1 MDATIS
7 RKGPPAENVLLAY
20 TEQLG
25 SDAPGYRA
33 IVFHLSRVGAAV
45 RDEKHF
51 RIATNMLME
60 LVDRFTGRLFIL
72 RSRDIVTICKGLT
85 AKAINEF
92 LDAFIYLLGTDQS
105 SHGNVRPDLYTV
117 YDLEIG
123 YHQFLAVVRDLQTKE
138 AKLLEKRSR
147 ADSRERSFHRKVSD
161 LIDNIAGIDLSN
173 AVQRQTIW
181 ALEPGKKPQ
190 PKFDEVYFSI
200 HRLQKVLEVDFDL
213 TKNHQLFRYLT
224 ESLDRFLL
232 TKLGWEQ
239 FGVSRPVSLNINLR
253 TLYSP
258 EFLKFDNERA
268 SGWRGRTIFELQ
280 VSDIWSDL
288 SAYLTIA
295 DLVKQRGYFRCLDG
309 VKYDALPC
317 LNLQNLKIDLV
328 KLTWDDALLQLEN
341 ATIERVR
348 QSLHEFGPR
357 RTILARCDKL
367 EAVQFGQ
374 SLGIRLFQGWHL
386 DRFVEIK

>member
-1 MDATIS
+1 MGATIS
-7 RKGPPAENVLLAY
+7 KKGPPAENVLLAY

-33 IVFHLSRVGAAV
+33 IIFHLSCVSAVV

-72 RSRDIVTICKGLT
+72 RSRDIVIICKGLT

-92 LDAFIYLLGTDQS
+92 LEAFTYLLGTD
-105 SHGNVRPDLYTV
+105 HGSVRPDLYTV

-123 YHQFLAVVRDLQTKE
+123 YHQFLAVVRALQTKE
-138 AKLLEKRSR
+138 AELLEKKSR
-147 ADSRERSFHRKVSD
+147 AESREKSFHRKVSD
-161 LIDNIAGIDLSN
+161 LIDTIAGVDLSN
-173 AVQRQTIW
+173 AVQRQTVW

-190 PKFDEVYFSI
+190 PKFDELYFSI
-200 HRLQKVLEVDFDL
+200 HRLQKLLEVDFDI
-213 TKNHQLFRYLT
+213 TKNKPLFRYLT
-224 ESLDRFLL
+224 ESLDKFLL

-239 FGVSRPVSLNINLR
+239 FGVSRPISVNINLS
-253 TLYSP
+253 TLYSS

-317 LNLQNLKIDLV
+317 LNLQNLKIDMV

-341 ATIERVR
+341 AATEGIR
-348 QSLHEFGPR
+348 QALHEFGPK
-357 RTILARCDKL
+357 RTILARCDKI
-367 EAVQFGQ
+367 EAVRFGH

-386 DRFVEIK
+386 DRFIEVK